1 MTVSRTRG
9 AARQADSFGV
19 DTYKSTPVVYPGSSG
34 TSTPSIMSTNIAAS
48 SVVPVGVR
56 DPLISSR
63 YAEAQD
69 LNPNQITTVG
79 DGGSNL
85 GWTMVRTDRPVVL
98 WPIKSRLSTSSQ
110 IVSGSVSAAGS
121 SYVLNSTLTL
131 SGGTGTAATFTVR
144 SGRLTGCSLTP
155 AIYGVGYQLDD
166 IVTLGAGTLTA
177 ARLPTAKVTA
187 VAIANSPAIT
197 IVNGGTSYTT
207 GNTVTLVGGT
217 GTAAQLTVTVTG
229 GVVTSVTIPG
239 GGFGFYTALPPQV
252 TSVTGGSG
260 TGLQVQIN
268 SWSVQRITF
277 LDGGQGITAPNTCP
291 STLTITNS
299 SGVATGVADT
309 VLGYAV
315 ETISPATAGNY
326 TVLPS
331 NPVSTTA
338 TAGTG
343 ATVSIS
349 AYAPGSSTATT
360 FNTGSPRVI
369 YYAPNRIPTSTDYT
383 QRSKGSGVVYLPN
396 PGTWYLQHARDNT
409 AEAITTEY
417 IVIDAQD
424 PAVIARYL
432 AESGCHRVKTTQVSL
447 TSSGARFALIGENRN
462 RTGLLISVGT
472 AALGATASLGL
483 NFGGTATATNTNV
496 TITPSSANW
505 YTTGEQVWKGSVDGW
520 FSGSTA
526 PQTAYVTE
534 WE

>member
-1 MTVSRTRG
+1 MASAV
-9 AARQADSFGV
+9 
-19 DTYKSTPVVYPGSSG
+19 
-34 TSTPSIMSTNIAAS
+34 PSQL
-48 SVVPVGVR
+48 VPVGIR

-79 DGGSNL
+79 DGGTNL

-98 WPIKSRLSTSSQ
+98 WPIKSRLSTSSE
-110 IVSGSVSAAGS
+110 IVSGSVTAAGS

-131 SGGTGTAATFTVR
+131 SGGTGTAATFTVT
-144 SGRLTGCSLTP
+144 SGRLTGCSQTP
-155 AIYGVGYQLDD
+155 QTYGVGYQLNDV
-166 IVTLGAGTLTA
+166 VTLGAGTLTA
-177 ARLPTAKVTA
+177 ARLPTAKVTGVA
-187 VAIANSPAIT
+187 VSNSVPIT
-197 IVNGGTSYTT
+197 IVNGGTGYTT
-207 GNTVTLVGGT
+207 GNDVTLVGGS
-217 GTAAQLTVTVTG
+217 GTAAVVRVTAPAGIVTG
-229 GVVTSVTIPG
+229 IASITV
-239 GGFGFYTALPPQV
+239 FGFYSALPPQV

-260 TGLQVQIN
+260 TGLQIQIN
-268 SWSVQRITF
+268 SWSMQQLTF

-291 STLTITNS
+291 ATLTVTNS
-299 SGVATGVADT
+299 SGVATGVAGT
-309 VLGYAV
+309 VAGYAV
-315 ETISPATAGNY
+315 DTISPATAGNY

-349 AYAPGSSTATT
+349 AYAPSSSTATT

-432 AESGCHRVKTTQVSL
+432 AESGCHRAKQTVVACSAGSNQQL
-447 TSSGARFALIGENRN
+447 LAENRN
-462 RTGLLISVGT
+462 RTGFSINGT
-472 AALGATASLGL
+472 GALTANTFNVAYGVAATSSTGTPLATASS
-483 NFGGTATATNTNV
+483 TSIYQV
-496 TITPSSANW
+496 
-505 YTTGEQVWKGSVDGW
+505 GEQVWKGSVNAWNTGA
-520 FSGSTA
+520 GSINV
-526 PQTAYVTE
+526 YVTE